1 MRALLVDDEPLLVVS
16 VLRALRVERPAWTI
30 ETAGNGLEA
39 MRILKSKQ
47 IDILITDIQMPG
59 MDGMALLRQIRMD
72 PEFVRLPLILISA
85 LTDRSSVRT
94 GMASGADD
102 YLTKP
107 FTVAELIL
115 AVEGRLRRQQQA
127 ADSPALAE
135 QLRERL
141 KETLTDREREVLA
154 LIGQGLVSKD
164 IAAELQLSPRT
175 IGVHRQN
182 IMRKLDLHNAA
193 ALAALAIRANLTCPT
208 GGRVNNGLT

>member
-1 MRALLVDDEPLLVVS
+1 MRALLVDDERLLLAS
-16 VLRALRVERPAWTI
+16 VLHALRVERPAWVI

-59 MDGMALLRQIRMD
+59 MDGMALLRQVQRD
-72 PEFVRLPLILISA
+72 PEFARLPLILISA
-85 LTDRSSVRT
+85 LNDRSSVRA

-107 FTVAELIL
+107 FTAEELIM
-115 AVEGRLRRQQQA
+115 AVEGRLQRQQQG
-127 ADSPALAE
+127 ADSPASAE
-135 QLRERL
+135 LLQERL
-141 KETLTDREREVLA
+141 KETLTEREREVLA

-182 IMRKLDLHNAA
+182 IMRKLNLHNAA
-193 ALAALAIRANLTCPT
+193 ALAALAIRANLI
-208 GGRVNNGLT
+208 